1 MFSKIVFEMV
11 VLDKMT
17 GKPKMPKSDIN
28 TLFLHNEISKDGVLW
43 KPIVT
48 VSTCSNRRECHG
60 PLGMTLK
67 RMICVTVGVAHHC
80 SMALNTG

>member
-17 GKPKMPKSDIN
+17 GTPKMPKSDIN
-28 TLFLHNEISKDGVLW
+28 TLFLHDEISKDGELW

-67 RMICVTVGVAHHC
+67 TDDLCYRRRCTLENVTAQ
-80 SMALNTG
+80 